1 MAHRFLRLLGRGV
14 VLCLALCPGRAAAL
28 QEGPDPAG
36 RIDRL
41 MKASYAADAPG
52 ASVLIAHKGKVIL
65 RRGYGLANLEHASPA
80 SPETVFRIASLTKIF
95 TAAAILAL
103 VDGGRLGL
111 EDPVSAYLDPMP
123 WPKGVPAIRD
133 LLGHT
138 SGVPDYLDR
147 PDSMRWARDERT
159 LRELISA
166 FKDRAPD
173 FAPGE
178 RNAYSNSNYILLGAV
193 LERATG
199 KALAEALRELVLEP
213 LGLRRTYFD
222 GEAALIPSRAAGYEP
237 ARGAD
242 GSPDW
247 TRFRNVRYFS
257 LSSLSAAGG
266 MLSTIDDLY
275 ALYQSMVDGRLFRPE
290 TLARSLEP
298 VHLSGGQSAG
308 AAVGGWQIERLVG
321 RTAYMKGGSLPGTCA
336 WLLFVPQEDLCVALL
351 SNRSAGQPRCGALAI
366 EIARLALAPAG
377 PPRNGG

>member
-1 MAHRFLRLLGRGV
+1 MVF
-14 VLCLALCPGRAAAL
+14 CLALGPGRAAPL
-28 QEGPDPAG
+28 QEAPGPVG

-41 MKASYAADAPG
+41 LEASYAAGAPG
-52 ASVLIAHKGKVIL
+52 ASVLIARGREVVL
-65 RRGYGLANLEHASPA
+65 RRGYGLSNLEHDRPA
-80 SPETVFRIASLTKIF
+80 TPETVFRIASLTKIF

-103 VDGGRLGL
+103 VDRGRLGL
-111 EDPVSAYLDPMP
+111 EDPVTAYLDPMP

-159 LRELISA
+159 LGELISA

-193 LERATG
+193 LERVTG
-199 KALAEALRELVLEP
+199 KSLAEALRELVLEP
-213 LGLRRTYFD
+213 LGLRRTHYD
-222 GEAALIPSRAAGYEP
+222 GESALISGRASGYEP

-242 GSPDW
+242 GSPDGA
-247 TRFRNVRYFS
+247 RFRNVRYFS
-257 LSSLSAAGG
+257 LSSLNAAGG
-266 MLSTIDDLY
+266 MLSTVDDLH
-275 ALYQSMVDGRLFRPE
+275 ALYRGMVDGRIFRPE
-290 TLARSLEP
+290 TLAKSLEP

-308 AAVGGWQIERLVG
+308 AAVGGWQIERLEG
-321 RTAYMKGGSLPGTCA
+321 RMAYMKGGSLPGTCA
-336 WLLFVPQEDLCVALL
+336 WILFVPQEDLCVVLL

-366 EIARLALAPAG
+366 EIARLALGPASS
-377 PPRNGG
+377 PRNRG